1 MADDATSTLYVDLD
15 GTLIHTDLLYEAVL
29 LACRR
34 RLSVLFWLP
43 LWLLR
48 GKAALKQ
55 ELAQRVTPRAE
66 LLPYRRDV
74 LEFLGRQRR
83 AGRRV
88 VLVTASPRRWAAAV
102 ADHVDLFDDVMAT
115 EEGRNLKGA
124 EKLAAI
130 REHAEGATTFDYVG
144 DAPADLSVWAQ
155 SGHVYAVAPG
165 GSLEQRVRK
174 LGKPVTTFGER
185 PSRIAALIKVVRPHQ
200 WTKNLL
206 LFLAAFLA
214 HRLSLTTL
222 GGAFLGFVSFSA
234 AASATYVVNDL
245 LDIEADRSHPKKC
258 KRPFAS
264 GALPCQWGPVLV
276 AVLLIVAAVAAAPLP
291 PLFWLGVAGYLAA
304 TTLYS
309 IYLKRKT
316 LVDVFTLAGL
326 YTLRIIAGGWAVS
339 VPVSNWLLGL
349 SVFLFTSLAFAKRAT
364 ELSEAPEAAVQSVRG
379 RGYGREDLPVVE
391 QMGIAAAYASV
402 LVMALYISGDKVQQ
416 MYSHPNVLW
425 LACPVLLYWLS
436 RMWIKVRR
444 GLLHH
449 DPVVFAIT
457 DLVSLVCG
465 ALIVAI
471 AIAAT

>member
-1 MADDATSTLYVDLD
+1 
-15 GTLIHTDLLYEAVL
+15 
-29 LACRR
+29 
-34 RLSVLFWLP
+34 
-43 LWLLR
+43 
-48 GKAALKQ
+48 
-55 ELAQRVTPRAE
+55 
-66 LLPYRRDV
+66 
-74 LEFLGRQRR
+74 
-83 AGRRV
+83 
-88 VLVTASPRRWAAAV
+88 
-102 ADHVDLFDDVMAT
+102 
-115 EEGRNLKGA
+115 
-124 EKLAAI
+124 
-130 REHAEGATTFDYVG
+130 
-144 DAPADLSVWAQ
+144 
-155 SGHVYAVAPG
+155 
-165 GSLEQRVRK
+165 
-174 LGKPVTTFGER
+174 
-185 PSRIAALIKVVRPHQ
+185 
-200 WTKNLL
+200 
-206 LFLAAFLA
+206 
-214 HRLSLTTL
+214 
-222 GGAFLGFVSFSA
+222 
-234 AASATYVVNDL
+234 
-245 LDIEADRSHPKKC
+245 
-258 KRPFAS
+258 
-264 GALPCQWGPVLV
+264 
-276 AVLLIVAAVAAAPLP
+276 VLLIVAAVAAAPLP